1 MGLPYEQYASEL
13 RKLEAEEYA
22 VNYQLVTLRI

>member
-13 RKLEAEEYA
+13 RKLEAEEYT
-22 VNYQLVTLRI
+22 VNYQMVKHK